1 LVEAFNAL
9 RLFRRETE
17 EAPVAPSRAL
27 GVAGVPAPAAE
38 LRGFAAPDKV
48 PDSLETPELV
58 RPPVAVPAL
67 AVAGV
72 STARALCI
80 GEPGLGPP
88 DGLVRVGDEG
98 RWLCPPGFAACARAP
113 RETTGR
119 AGAVPVAGRA
129 RAGARDPSLT
139 PVHDADAHDAA
150 IVHRLFSKWMASKRV
165 CLSHAHASV
174 VGPRGTRGAN
184 AARRTRVWKRS
195 AASAKDVRRW

>member
-1 LVEAFNAL
+1 M
-9 RLFRRETE
+9 
-17 EAPVAPSRAL
+17 
-27 GVAGVPAPAAE
+27 AGVPAPAAE

-113 RETTGR
+113 REMTGR

-174 VGPRGTRGAN
+174 VARGARVGRTRRGGRGFGSEARRPRRTSDAGDVRGASAGAECLG
-184 AARRTRVWKRS
+184 AARRVDFKHGG
-195 AASAKDVRRW
+195 D